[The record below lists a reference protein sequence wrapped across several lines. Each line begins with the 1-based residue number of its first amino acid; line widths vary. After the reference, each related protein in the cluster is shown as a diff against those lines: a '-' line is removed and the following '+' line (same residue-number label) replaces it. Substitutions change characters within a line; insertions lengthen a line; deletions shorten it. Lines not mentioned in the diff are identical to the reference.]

1 MIQAYRYK
9 ILPDAQQKVVLSNF
23 FGCARFIYNWGLNI
37 KTKEYETS
45 KKSVSYNQ
53 LAKELTQIKKEERY
67 SWLNDVTV
75 ESLQQSLRNLETAF
89 SKFFKKEAEYPQK
102 KKKRKC
108 KDSVK
113 FILNVHFDFN
123 KWIVK
128 LPKIGWVKLCRNRM
142 FDANSCKTGT
152 CTVSRDACGE
162 YWCSIVVDDKHL
174 APMKAKLEKDN
185 AVGIDLGIKDYAI
198 LSDGIK
204 FPNPKYLERT
214 SRKLT
219 WIQRSFTRKTKGSK
233 NREKQKIRLLR
244 YYRRVTNQRVDYLH
258 KVSTEIVRNYNTIC
272 IEDLNVDGMMKNHKL
287 ARSIQSASWSE
298 FRRMLEYKSE
308 WYGKN
313 LLVIGRFEPSS
324 KTCNKCGYIKKDLTL
339 KDREWTCPVCGEHHD
354 RDVNAA
360 RNILDMSFKN
370 VK

>member
-9 ILPDAQQKVVLSNF
+9 ILPDAQQEVVLSNF

-45 KKSVSYNQ
+45 KKNVSYNQ

-67 SWLNDVTV
+67 SWLNDVPAV
-75 ESLQQSLRNLETAF
+75 CLQQSLRNLEIAF
-89 SKFFKKEAEYPQK
+89 SNFFKKGAKYPQK

-113 FILNVHFDFN
+113 FISNVYFDFN
-123 KWIVK
+123 KWLIK
-128 LPKIGWVKLCRNRM
+128 LPKTGWVKLCKNRM
-142 FDANSCKTGT
+142 FDANLYKIGT

-162 YWCSIVVDDKHL
+162 YWCSILVDDKHL

-219 WIQRSFTRKTKGSK
+219 WIQRSFVRKTKGSK

-244 YYRRVTNQRVDYLH
+244 YYRHVTNQRVDYLH
-258 KVSTEIVRNYNTIC
+258 KVSTNIVRNYNTIC

-287 ARSIQSASWSE
+287 ARSIQSASWSK

-339 KDREWTCPVCGEHHD
+339 KDREWICPVCGERHD

-360 RNILDMSFKN
+360 RNILDMSFRN